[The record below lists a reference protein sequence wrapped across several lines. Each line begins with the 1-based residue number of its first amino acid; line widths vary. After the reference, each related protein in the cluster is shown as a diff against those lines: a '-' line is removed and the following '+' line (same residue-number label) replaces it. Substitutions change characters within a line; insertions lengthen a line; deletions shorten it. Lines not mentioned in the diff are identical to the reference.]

1 MAQKED
7 NAYAKRMAK
16 IAAQTPE
23 QVAKMSPK
31 QLTAYHGAVRW
42 IREQAD
48 TRAKEENA
56 KLEVRNQAAAAKA
69 SKIAAIRSD
78 FTMPKVTKGQVAAFL
93 WMPQVNRTL
102 RGLAFPVALLVS
114 TFAQILSSVGLIA
127 SDHPALSYT
136 GAKSYRLTQILEEA
150 RINLPPASNLW
161 GAGSILAT
169 RQYAIFVSSIGVLIT
184 GGLSILTMF
193 TSIFFGAAKAFA
205 QSPYNKAG
213 DFSVAGDLG
222 IGFINAI
229 FDPNMTSVTSSGL
242 GELFALYSKTML
254 VFAGIILLWIIVSA
268 VAETARTGI
277 PMGKQFNHI
286 WAPIRLIVALGL
298 LVPLGS
304 GLNSGQHM
312 IIFLTRWGSTQ
323 ANEMWVSFANKTAI
337 SGTSSSSSGSSGSIP
352 GALSAIPVTK
362 DNFTQVSDQLFDIL
376 LCQNIYNML
385 RSSDMPPMNINQ
397 EIISSPNK
405 VKVIQS
411 NAANVEKDSSNY
423 LTRQATW
430 KVPSHLNCGDAN
442 FTELK
447 PSAGGSG
454 LPGALAQVAML
465 AKQST
470 ELANFMGDANSLAR
484 DVANVAVLAQKNDSD
499 MYYYI
504 DMLPQ
509 DFNERYN
516 QIAGNYAELRANSIK
531 AGLQNY
537 NSLLGLNFQD
547 EARQRGWISA
557 PIWLNRIAE
566 QNGRVLEAASVL
578 PKIVSPGMILTA
590 SEIGQ
595 QEPVRGDFQNAWS
608 MAQEFMGRA
617 RLASQANV
625 KADPLNRASAL
636 MRASFEQI
644 LQPTNNP
651 LGAISSY
658 GRSLMA
664 QGVRITFASSIQPEA
679 KCVRNPQTGSC
690 YVDQYGREIEGK
702 SSPLTYGEASRLLD
716 VMGNLGGGNKAL
728 HSIDNSATFTPG
740 KNPEMVGA
748 DLQSKISEGID
759 GMPASV
765 LRPAGSMFIS
775 FGFMAGYVLPLL
787 PFFRFML
794 GVVGWVL
801 LLVEAI
807 LAAPLMAISLL
818 KTDGEGFM
826 TQNFQTG
833 VIMILGLILRPM
845 LMIFGLLLGLVVF
858 NGIMNITNVS
868 YLAAVGGIDASDNSA
883 LSFIIYMIIYGMLAY
898 TLANSAFKAIDIVP
912 NQVMSWLG
920 ARLDQRVDDASVIH
934 QQSAAMVGNLGMI
947 SAMGGGIKFGGK
959 SNTQAPPPA
968 TEK

>member
-1 MAQKED
+1 MAQEED

-23 QVAKMSPK
+23 QVAKMSHK
-31 QLTAYHGAVRW
+31 QRATYYGAVNW
-42 IREQAD
+42 VREQNQKL
-48 TRAKEENA
+48 AKE
-56 KLEVRNQAAAAKA
+56 KAAKA
-69 SKIAAIRSD
+69 EIKAQAVAIKEAKIANVRSG
-78 FTMPKVTKGQVAAFL
+78 FAMPKITKGGVAAFL

-102 RGLAFPVALLVS
+102 RGLTFPIALLVS

-127 SDHPALSYT
+127 SNHPALSYT
-136 GAKSYRLTQILEEA
+136 GAKSYRLMQVLEEA
-150 RINLPPASNLW
+150 RINLPPTSNLW
-161 GAGSILAT
+161 GTEDRVLAT
-169 RQYAIFVSSIGVLIT
+169 RQYAIFASSIGVLVT
-184 GGLSILTMF
+184 GALSLLTIF
-193 TSIFFGAAKAFA
+193 TQVFFGAAKAFA
-205 QSPYNKAG
+205 QAPYNKAG

-229 FDPNMTSVTSSGL
+229 FDPNMASVTSSGL
-242 GELFALYSKTML
+242 GDLFRIYSNIML
-254 VFAGIILLWIIVSA
+254 IFAGIIVFWIIVSA

-312 IIFLTRWGSTQ
+312 IIFLTRWGSEQ
-323 ANEMWVSFANKTAI
+323 ANQMWVTFANKTAI
-337 SGTSSSSSGSSGSIP
+337 SGTSSPSSSSSGNIP
-352 GALSAIPVTK
+352 GALSAIPVTR
-362 DNFTQVSDQLFDIL
+362 DNFVQVSDQLFDIL
-376 LCQNIYNML
+376 LCQNIYNMM
-385 RSSDMPPMNINQ
+385 RSSDMPEMKIGQ
-397 EIISSPNK
+397 KMIGSSNK
-405 VKVIQS
+405 VNVIQS
-411 NAANVEKDSSNY
+411 NAANVEKDTTNY
-423 LTRQATW
+423 VTRQATW
-430 KVPSHLNCGDAN
+430 KAKDQLNCGDAN

-447 PSAGGSG
+447 PAATGSG
-454 LPGALAQVAML
+454 LPGAIAQVGML

-470 ELANFMGDANSLAR
+470 ELANFMADANDLAKG
-484 DVANVAVLAQKNDSD
+484 VAAAAVMSVDGNSD

-504 DMLPQ
+504 NMLPG
-509 DFNERYN
+509 DFTARYN
-516 QIAGNYAELRANSIK
+516 QIANNYAELRANSIK
-531 AGLQNY
+531 QGLQNY

-557 PIWLNRIAE
+557 PVWLNRIAE

-578 PKIVSPGMILTA
+578 PKIVSPGLVLTS
-590 SEIGQ
+590 SEIGEQ
-595 QEPVRGDFQNAWS
+595 QPVRGDIQGAWS

-617 RLASQANV
+617 RMASQADV
-625 KADPLNRASAL
+625 KADPMSRASAL

-658 GRSLMA
+658 GRSLMS
-664 QGVRITFASSIQPEA
+664 QGVRITFASSLQADPECLKRDDKSGVCLESKA
-679 KCVRNPQTGSC
+679 KV
-690 YVDQYGREIEGK
+690 
-702 SSPLTYGEASRLLD
+702 LTWDEASRQLD
-716 VMGNLGGGNKAL
+716 LMGAFGANAKLKE
-728 HSIDNSATFTPG
+728 IDSRATFTTG
-740 KNPEMVGA
+740 KNPDMVSA
-748 DLQSKISEGID
+748 DMRTKLSD
-759 GMPASV
+759 GVGGLPASV

-801 LLVEAI
+801 LLVEAV

-833 VIMILGLILRPM
+833 AIMILALILRPM

-868 YLAAVGGIDASDNSA
+868 YLAAVGGIDAGDNSV

-934 QQSAAMVGNLGMI
+934 QQTTGMVQNLGMV
-947 SAMGGGIKFGGK
+947 SAVGGGVKFGK
-959 SNTQAPPPA
+959 PTDTQPPPPGGKG
-968 TEK
+968 TS